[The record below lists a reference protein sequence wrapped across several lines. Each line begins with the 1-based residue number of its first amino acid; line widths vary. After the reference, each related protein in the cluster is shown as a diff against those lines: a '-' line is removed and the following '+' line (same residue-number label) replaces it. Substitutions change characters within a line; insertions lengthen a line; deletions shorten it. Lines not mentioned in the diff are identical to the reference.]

1 MIQPQLNIQCW
12 VTLKSDLQ
20 LLEHGPLLLFT
31 CVGCLVMS
39 LIIVKLKVH
48 ACKFRKSSLGFQN
61 RILCSYSEAARLHAY
76 TVFLLI

>member
-1 MIQPQLNIQCW
+1 
-12 VTLKSDLQ
+12 
-20 LLEHGPLLLFT
+20 
-31 CVGCLVMS
+31 MS

-61 RILCSYSEAARLHAY
+61 QIPCSHFDSEAARLYAY

>member
-1 MIQPQLNIQCW
+1 MY
-12 VTLKSDLQ
+12 
-20 LLEHGPLLLFT
+20 
-31 CVGCLVMS
+31 

-61 RILCSYSEAARLHAY
+61 RIPCYHVDSEAARLYAY